1 VCRGVGGSDAVT
13 PYHVLTEGIMRKMFV
28 PGEFSD
34 IPDLWHFAPV
44 LDTGEFVFLSGITG
58 VRPDGSLSDDPETQF
73 RDTFRFVAIHLE
85 TAGLHFDDIVEMTT
99 YHVALRKHLDT
110 FIKVKDEFVRVPYPA
125 WTAIGIEE
133 LITEGTLLEIR
144 VIAKRG

>member
-1 VCRGVGGSDAVT
+1 
-13 PYHVLTEGIMRKMFV
+13 MRKMLV
-28 PGEFSD
+28 PRDFSD
-34 IPDLWHFAPV
+34 IPDRWHFAPV

-58 VRPDGSLSDDPETQF
+58 VRPDGSLSDDAETQF
-73 RDTFRFVAIHLE
+73 RDAFRFVAMHLE

-99 YHVALRKHLDT
+99 YHVALRRHLKA
-110 FIKVKDEFVRVPYPA
+110 FMKVKDEFVRIPYPA

-144 VIAKRG
+144 VIAKRE